1 MPVYAK
7 ERMLATRR
15 LADFKRRKA
24 EGRVMSKNGS
34 GAVDYTKGNCYV
46 WAIIGST
53 LSEFT
58 MDPRK
63 DYSTQGYTFIGELY
77 NGVWMSTLYFS
88 QINYNRSE
96 LKSKNIISKVGYA
109 QYGKKL

>member
-1 MPVYAK
+1 MYTK
-7 ERMLATRR
+7 ERMLAARR
-15 LADFKRRKA
+15 LADFKRREA

-34 GAVDYTKGNCYV
+34 SAVDYTKGSCYV
-46 WAIIGST
+46 WAVIGST

-77 NGVWMSTLYFS
+77 NGVWMSTLYFR

-96 LKSKNIISKVGYA
+96 LKSREIISKVGYS
-109 QYGKKL
+109 QYNR

>member
-15 LADFKRRKA
+15 LEDFKRRKE

-34 GAVDYTKGNCYV
+34 IAVDYTKGSCYV

-77 NGVWMSTLYFS
+77 NGVWMSTLYFR

-96 LKSKNIISKVGYA
+96 LKSREIISKVGYS
-109 QYGKKL
+109 QYDKY

>member
-1 MPVYAK
+1 MPIYAK
-7 ERMLATRR
+7 ERMLATRT
-15 LADFKRRKA
+15 LEDFKRRKA

-34 GAVDYTKGNCYV
+34 GAVDYTKGSCYV
-46 WAIIGST
+46 WAVIGST

-77 NGVWMSTLYFS
+77 NGVWMSTLCFR

-96 LKSKNIISKVGYA
+96 LKSREIISKVGYSR
-109 QYGKKL
+109 YGR

>member
-7 ERMLATRR
+7 ERVLATRR
-15 LADFKRRKA
+15 LEDFKRRKA

-34 GAVDYTKGNCYV
+34 KAVDYTKGSCYV
-46 WAIIGST
+46 WAVIGST

-63 DYSTQGYTFIGELY
+63 DYSAQGYTFIGELY
-77 NGVWMSTLYFS
+77 NGVWMSTLYFR
-88 QINYNRSE
+88 QINFNRSE
-96 LKSKNIISKVGYA
+96 LKSREITSKVGYS
-109 QYGKKL
+109 QYGR

>member
-15 LADFKRRKA
+15 LEGFKRRKE

-34 GAVDYTKGNCYV
+34 GAVDYTKGSCYV

-58 MDPRK
+58 LDPRK

-77 NGVWMSTLYFS
+77 NGVWMSTLYFR

-96 LKSKNIISKVGYA
+96 LKSRDITSKVGYR
-109 QYGKKL
+109 L

>member
-15 LADFKRRKA
+15 LEDFKRRKA

-34 GAVDYTKGNCYV
+34 GAVDYTKGSCYV
-46 WAIIGST
+46 WAIIGSK

-58 MDPRK
+58 MNPRK

-77 NGVWMSTLYFS
+77 NGVWMSTLYFR
-88 QINYNRSE
+88 QINYNRSD
-96 LKSKNIISKVGYA
+96 LKSREIISKVGYS
-109 QYGKKL
+109 QYAK

>member
-1 MPVYAK
+1 MPIYAK
-7 ERMLATRR
+7 ERTLAARR

-24 EGRVMSKNGS
+24 EGRVMSKYGS
-34 GAVDYTKGNCYV
+34 GGVDYTKGSCYV
-46 WAIIGST
+46 WAILGST

-77 NGVWMSTLYFS
+77 NGVWMSTIYFR
-88 QINYNRSE
+88 QINYNRSD
-96 LKSKNIISKVGYA
+96 LKSREIISKVGYS
-109 QYGKKL
+109 QYAK

>member
-15 LADFKRRKA
+15 LEDFKRRKA

-34 GAVDYTKGNCYV
+34 KAVDYTRGSCYV
-46 WAIIGST
+46 WAVIGSK
-53 LSEFT
+53 LNEFT
-58 MDPRK
+58 MDPHK

-77 NGVWMSTLYFS
+77 NGVWMSTTRHDRVNF
-88 QINYNRSE
+88 NRRD
-96 LKSKNIISKVGYA
+96 LKSREITSKVGYS
-109 QYGKKL
+109 L

>member
-34 GAVDYTKGNCYV
+34 SAVDYTKGNCYV
-46 WAIIGST
+46 WAVIGST

-77 NGVWMSTLYFS
+77 NGVWMSTLYFR
-88 QINYNRSE
+88 QINYNRSD
-96 LKSKNIISKVGYA
+96 LKSREIISKVGYS
-109 QYGKKL
+109 QYAK

>member
-15 LADFKRRKA
+15 LEDFKRRKA
-24 EGRVMSKNGS
+24 EGRVMSKNGAI
-34 GAVDYTKGNCYV
+34 AVDYTKGSCYV

-77 NGVWMSTLYFS
+77 NGVWMSTLYFR
-88 QINYNRSE
+88 QINYNRSD
-96 LKSKNIISKVGYA
+96 LKSREIISKVGYT
-109 QYGKKL
+109 QYDKY

>member
-7 ERMLATRR
+7 ERRLATRR
-15 LADFKRRKA
+15 LEDFKRRKA

-34 GAVDYTKGNCYV
+34 IAVDYTKGSCYV
-46 WAIIGST
+46 WAVIGST

-77 NGVWMSTLYFS
+77 NGVWMSTLYFR
-88 QINYNRSE
+88 QTNYNRSE
-96 LKSKNIISKVGYA
+96 LKSTEILSKVGYS
-109 QYGKKL
+109 QYNS

>member
-1 MPVYAK
+1 MPIYAK
-7 ERMLATRR
+7 ERMLAARR
-15 LADFKRRKA
+15 LEDFKRRKA

-34 GAVDYTKGNCYV
+34 GAVDYTKGSCYV

-63 DYSTQGYTFIGELY
+63 DYSTHGYTFIGELY
-77 NGVWMSTLYFS
+77 NGVWMSTLYFR
-88 QINYNRSE
+88 QINYNRSD
-96 LKSKNIISKVGYA
+96 LKSREILSKVGYA
-109 QYGKKL
+109 QYDKY

>member
-1 MPVYAK
+1 MSVYVK

-15 LADFKRRKA
+15 LEDFKRRKA

-34 GAVDYTKGNCYV
+34 GAVDYTKGSCYV
-46 WAIIGST
+46 WAVIGST

-77 NGVWMSTLYFS
+77 NGVWMSTLYYR
-88 QINYNRSE
+88 QINYNRSD
-96 LKSKNIISKVGYA
+96 LKSREIISKVGYS
-109 QYGKKL
+109 QYDKY